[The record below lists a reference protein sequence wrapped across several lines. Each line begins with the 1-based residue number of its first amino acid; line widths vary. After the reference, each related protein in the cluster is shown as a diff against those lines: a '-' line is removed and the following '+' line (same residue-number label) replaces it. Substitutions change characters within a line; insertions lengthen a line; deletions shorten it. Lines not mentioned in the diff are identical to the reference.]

1 MAHHASGLWQLS
13 VNSTAPDPENE
24 PWGRATHRG
33 RRGGCKWQP
42 PKPGHLPWPCWGQ
55 TSSGDATKGGG
66 VGGGWERF
74 LSGSDVGRVGTRH
87 LPVLLASVSQAAQG
101 GPVQPTWGTLAK
113 GLHPLSGWPGSPSLL
128 LRNGHQGPQCL
139 IGKTE
144 APSPL
149 QLRANGTSQ
158 SEPLAGGP
166 WAKFSPQM
174 GLSGLQNGG
183 F

>member
-1 MAHHASGLWQLS
+1 MGQSHPQRPARGVQVAATQTRAPPMALLGPNQQ
-13 VNSTAPDPENE
+13 
-24 PWGRATHRG
+24 WGRHQG
-33 RRGGCKWQP
+33 RGGGGRMGEVPLWFRCRE
-42 PKPGHLPWPCWGQ
+42 G
-55 TSSGDATKGGG
+55 GD
-66 VGGGWERF
+66 
-74 LSGSDVGRVGTRH
+74 SH